1 MADGPLGVKVQPL
14 KKKKNQYKLNEY
26 VTEMQTFLKCFL
38 VLYYCLN
45 PLLFSKNKNYRM

>member
-26 VTEMQTFLKCFL
+26 VTEMQTFLKCFW
-38 VLYYCLN
+38 YCTTA
-45 PLLFSKNKNYRM
+45 